1 MREKRRRKEGRRRKR
16 EGGGEGKEEE
26 EEERWKGERRRGTE
40 LGVRR
45 DTASNTPSLTLWL
58 EVSCFLGLNLLRL
71 KMKGDWLMPQVPPS
85 WSPLGAPAKTQVPT
99 PDHFC
104 RVPSEPAGGAAEL
117 GRKPVF
123 LQLGSQL
130 PSLCINSR
138 PELGKSLTC
147 CWKCLGR

>member
-1 MREKRRRKEGRRRKR
+1 MLAIHIYIPQRGICSRSIKCPINVCWVNKWERRGGGRKEGG
-16 EGGGEGKEEE
+16 GGGEGKEEE

-45 DTASNTPSLTLWL
+45 DTASNMPSLTLWL
-58 EVSCFLGLNLLRL
+58 EISSFLGLNLLRL

-85 WSPLGAPAKTQVPT
+85 WSPLGAPAKSRVPT
-99 PDHFC
+99 PDLFC

-123 LQLGSQL
+123 LQLGS
-130 PSLCINSR
+130 
-138 PELGKSLTC
+138 
-147 CWKCLGR
+147 